1 MNNRFYIFFYLLLFF
16 NLVSALTTPSEYAF
30 ETTKLEKEFKTS
42 PSNESMAKWYGHAQQ
57 AYEKFPLDITVASQY
72 AYTHY
77 LSQRNPADGI
87 KILLPFME
95 KLDSKPEIALALWRI
110 FNDGII
116 NENFTLKHGTPWGL
130 LLKEYETPRHELEM
144 MRSYWAKYIPEEYPV
159 PQWLPALIKKS
170 KTDVDETQCLQI
182 WKTILGNLNEYD
194 LKQERVKFVFSQAAP
209 SNTAQAA
216 PTHTST
222 ATEDSLESVR
232 KELAVFSALPNTL
245 EEIELTL
252 NKITQ
257 YRRVLRA
264 YPEIPGCK
272 ELEQSIGEYEAQ
284 VVNIAYQAYISC
296 DFGRCLKNI
305 KAFNEKHQKEDAR
318 ILTVEIYCMQK
329 SNSPTKQVLDKIDQL
344 LKLDPNN
351 RRAFMLKRILE
362 TQEEL
367 NQRE

>member
-1 MNNRFYIFFYLLLFF
+1 MFLLLFF
-16 NLVSALTTPSEYAF
+16 NLVSALTMPSEYAS
-30 ETTKLEKEFKTS
+30 ETIKLEKEFKAS
-42 PSNESMAKWYGHAQQ
+42 PSNESIAKWYNHAQQ
-57 AYEKFPLDITVASQY
+57 AYEKFPMDITVASQY

-77 LSQRNPADGI
+77 LSERNPADGI
-87 KILLPFME
+87 RILLPFME
-95 KLDSKPEIALALWRI
+95 KLDSRPEIALALWRI

-116 NENFTLKHGTPWGL
+116 NSNFTSKPGTPWGL
-130 LLKEYETPRHELEM
+130 LLKGYETPLHEMEM

-159 PQWLPALIKKS
+159 PQWLPLQIKKT

-194 LKQERVKFVFSQAAP
+194 LKQERVKFVLSQAAP
-209 SNTAQAA
+209 SNTAQAV
-216 PTHTST
+216 PTQTNT

-257 YRRVLRA
+257 YRRGLRA

-284 VVNIAYQAYISC
+284 VVNIAYQAYISR
-296 DFGRCLKNI
+296 DFDRCLKNI
-305 KAFNEKHQKEDAR
+305 RAFNEKHRKEDAR
-318 ILTVEIYCMQK
+318 ILAVEIFCMQK
-329 SNSPTKQVLDKIDQL
+329 SNSPTKQVLEKIDLL
-344 LKLDPNN
+344 LKLEPTN
-351 RRAFMLKRILE
+351 RRAFMLKRMLE
-362 TQEEL
+362 AQEEL
-367 NQRE
+367 KQRE